1 MCWFFFSSRRRHTR
15 CTLVTGVQTC
25 ALPILA
31 RKFLY
36 LVAVVI
42 VLVIVALIVL
52 RIWASELTAL
62 ALVPTTE
69 FSEQPALADNAYA
82 DRALW
87 YSRPGMGAADP
98 ARWQPARRDSSGTP
112 LPTAAEP
119 SGSKF
124 AVFFSHPPSYP
135 DRASGNAPLGAKTRK
150 R

>member
-62 ALVPTTE
+62 ALVPTAE

-82 DRALW
+82 D
-87 YSRPGMGAADP
+87 P
-98 ARWQPARRDSSGTP
+98 AMWLDRKSTRLNSS
-112 LPTAAEP
+112 
-119 SGSKF
+119 
-124 AVFFSHPPSYP
+124 H
-135 DRASGNAPLGAKTRK
+135 
-150 R
+150 